1 MAIKLSLTTFFN
13 SLNTKNIVL
22 KYLVII
28 FLGALNFYF
37 DDREIVNPAMNT
49 LFIFDPFPWQDL
61 LFLWSR
67 CDPH

>member
-49 LFIFDPFPWQDL
+49 LFIFDPSPGKTSF
-61 LFLWSR
+61 FVVTM
-67 CDPH
+67 